1 MNGLKE
7 ARTCGGGGGVCV
19 SLGEEGQ
26 THLSL
31 KWTVHNVVGNK
42 NIPTDG
48 VVQRYYMEEVSC
60 SDSVKLLKIGLV
72 RIFQVN
78 DLGC

>member
-26 THLSL
+26 TYCL
-31 KWTVHNVVGNK
+31 
-42 NIPTDG
+42 
-48 VVQRYYMEEVSC
+48 
-60 SDSVKLLKIGLV
+60 
-72 RIFQVN
+72 
-78 DLGC
+78 